1 MKKNHRELLLFI
13 FSIVI
18 LFIFSS
24 CSISIDFQGTKYDIT
39 IHNDVCPSIV
49 VSLNSVA
56 STVVIASGDQV
67 TVNLEENT
75 QIMVYVFGNPSHQ
88 FAVNDVSGVYTFT
101 LDGEGYTLYAE
112 YGLLNT
118 YSLRV
123 TRIL

>member
-1 MKKNHRELLLFI
+1 MKKNHRKLLLFI

-24 CSISIDFQGTKYDIT
+24 CSMTVDFQGTKYDIT

-49 VSLNSVA
+49 VSLNSGA
-56 STVVIASGDQV
+56 SMVVIASGGQA
-67 TVNLEENT
+67 TLNLEENT

>member
-1 MKKNHRELLLFI
+1 MKKNRRKLLLFI
-13 FSIVI
+13 FSGVI

-49 VSLNSVA
+49 VSLNSGA
-56 STVVIASGDQV
+56 SMVVIASGGQA
-67 TVNLEENT
+67 TLNLEENT

>member
-1 MKKNHRELLLFI
+1 MKKNHRKLLLFI

-49 VSLNSVA
+49 VSLNSGA
-56 STVVIASGDQV
+56 SMVVIASGGQA
-67 TVNLEENT
+67 TLNLEENT

>member
-24 CSISIDFQGTKYDIT
+24 CSITVDFQGTKYDIT

>member
-1 MKKNHRELLLFI
+1 MKKNHRKLLLFI

-24 CSISIDFQGTKYDIT
+24 CSMTVDFQGTKYDIT

-49 VSLNSVA
+49 VSLNSGA
-56 STVVIASGDQV
+56 SMVVIASGDQV